1 MAKVFSAIICIVT
14 SVIAG
19 CNNPGSEAVLLQT
32 GAYTLSPA
40 DYEFAGSNA
49 QYRSMTARQL
59 EDRLVEEGRILA
71 FAMDHR
77 YDTISLLQRQLE
89 YAMRYYAS
97 SVDGYVW
104 NREVKPLLKV
114 TADEIRE
121 AYARRSTEYL
131 LEFIRFSNEEQLKRY
146 FASTP
151 LVNTAKEFHAL
162 RRKTKADPVIQY
174 YSVFHRYPFYPS
186 GVYSGKMA
194 RPRAGDAWG
203 PFETPSGYYVMHVA
217 EERKVTQR
225 PFEQEQGLIREE
237 LLNALREKYI
247 LESQRQILQETR
259 PHIHREALAGIAAK
273 VNTMERKW
281 PGVDSGLVL
290 MEYHFRG
297 KQHHYTAADFM
308 EFVQCQPMF
317 TGSLS
322 EPQDI
327 KKMLHAYLISIS
339 LFARA
344 QQLGI
349 EQDTAYQQF
358 RKRYQQ
364 GIFITHYKR
373 QHIYPNISIREGE
386 MESYYRGHSSDF
398 TCFAT
403 ATILVSR
410 YPDIQSA
417 FEGRRLLMEKPPTE
431 AGRVE
436 VRVKDTTCSEAVIA
450 AVSKLEPGAVSVPV
464 PENGYYWIISLVS
477 KSGVMPMPYKY
488 ARKSIRELLFSQKE
502 KTLIAELET
511 EYPVKVNHIAAYLAK
526 SK

>member
-1 MAKVFSAIICIVT
+1 MTKVFSVIICSVA

-32 GAYTLSPA
+32 GDYTLSPA
-40 DYEFAGSNA
+40 DYEFSGSST

-59 EDRLVEEGRILA
+59 EDKLVEEGRMLA
-71 FAMDHR
+71 YAMDHR

-104 NREVKPLLKV
+104 NKEVKPLLKV

-131 LEFIRFSNEEQLKRY
+131 LEFIRFPNEEQLKKY
-146 FASTP
+146 FVSTP
-151 LVNTAKEFHAL
+151 LVNTAQEFHAL
-162 RRKTKADPVIQY
+162 LRKTKADPAIQY
-174 YSVFHRYPFYPS
+174 DSVFHRYPFYPV

-203 PFETPSGYYVMHVA
+203 LFETPSGYYVMHVA
-217 EERKVTQR
+217 EERKAVQR
-225 PFEQEQGLIREE
+225 PFEQEQHLIREE
-237 LLNALREKYI
+237 LLHTLREKYI
-247 LESQRQILQETR
+247 LESQQQIMQETR
-259 PHIHREALAGIAAK
+259 PHIHQKALAEIAAK

-290 MEYHFRG
+290 MEYHFHG
-297 KQHHYTAADFM
+297 KQQHYTAADFM

-322 EPQDI
+322 EPYDV
-327 KKMLHAYLISIS
+327 KKMLQAYLISIS

-344 QQLGI
+344 QRMGM

-373 QHIYPNISIREGE
+373 QQIYPEISISEAE
-386 MESYYRGHSSDF
+386 MENYYREHPGDF
-398 TCFAT
+398 KSFET
-403 ATILVSR
+403 ATILVNR

-417 FEGRRLLMEKPPTE
+417 FEGRRLLMDKRLKTPATI
-431 AGRVE
+431 E
-436 VRVKDTTCSEAVIA
+436 VRVKDTTCSEAVIEA
-450 AVSKLEPGAVSVPV
+450 ISKLEPGGVSVPV
-464 PENGYYWIISLVS
+464 AEEGHYRIISLVS
-477 KSGVMPMPYKY
+477 KSGVILMPYKY
-488 ARKSIRELLFSQKE
+488 ARKNIRELLFSQKE
-502 KTLIAELET
+502 KTLIAALET

>member
-1 MAKVFSAIICIVT
+1 MAKVFSAIICIVA

-40 DYEFAGSNA
+40 DYEFAGGSTE
-49 QYRSMTARQL
+49 YKSMTARQL
-59 EDRLVEEGRILA
+59 EDKLVEEGRMLA
-71 FAMDHR
+71 YAMDHR
-77 YDTISLLQRQLE
+77 FDTISLLQRQLE

-114 TADEIRE
+114 TENEVRE
-121 AYARRSTEYL
+121 AYDRRSTEYL
-131 LEFIRFSNEEQLKRY
+131 LEFIRFPNEEQLKRY
-146 FASTP
+146 FAATS
-151 LVNTAKEFHAL
+151 LVNTAREFHAL
-162 RRKTKADPVIQY
+162 RRRTKADPAIQY
-174 YSVFHRYPFYPS
+174 YRVFHRYPFYPV

-203 PFETPSGYYVMHVA
+203 LFETPSGYYVTHVA
-217 EERKVTQR
+217 EERKAAQR
-225 PFEQEQGLIREE
+225 PFEQEQHLIREE
-237 LLNALREKYI
+237 LLNTLREKYI

-259 PHIHREALAGIAAK
+259 PHIHQKALAEIAAK
-273 VNTMERKW
+273 VNATERKW
-281 PGVDSGLVL
+281 PGIDPGLVL

-297 KQHHYTAADFM
+297 KQQHYTAANFM

-344 QQLGI
+344 QQMGI

-358 RKRYQQ
+358 KKRYRQ
-364 GIFITHYKR
+364 GVFITHYKR
-373 QHIYPNISIREGE
+373 QHIYPKIAISEAE
-386 MESYYRGHSSDF
+386 MENYYRGHTDDF
-398 TCFAT
+398 TSFAT
-403 ATILVSR
+403 ATILVNR
-410 YPDIQSA
+410 YPDMQSA
-417 FEGRRLLMEKPPTE
+417 FEGRRLLMEKPPAE
-431 AGRVE
+431 AGRVA
-436 VRVKDTTCSEAVIA
+436 VRVKDTVCSEAVMEVI
-450 AVSKLEPGAVSVPV
+450 SKLEPGGVSVPV
-464 PENGYYWIISLVS
+464 AEEGHYQIISLVS
-477 KSGVMPMPYKY
+477 KSGVIPMPYKY
-488 ARKSIRELLFSQKE
+488 ARRSIRELLFSKKE
-502 KTLIAELET
+502 KTLIAALET
-511 EYPVKVNHIAAYLAK
+511 EYPVKINHIAAYLAK